1 MIPYKIYPK
10 IIHSNWYSHNSGPCK
25 TNTEFLCRTKIWSIQ
40 MSHQT
45 QHYNNQ
51 RTSCHEECQ
60 NISDEGKTFTIK
72 DIFLGHIREKFILIN
87 SFINYLITSNNF
99 SRKHRL
105 GSKCSSSFVNAR
117 ISSFT
122 NTRLEGNVKNE
133 VCIHIIF
140 KNSSVLTDLFDDHP
154 YNFE

>member
-1 MIPYKIYPK
+1 
-10 IIHSNWYSHNSGPCK
+10 
-25 TNTEFLCRTKIWSIQ
+25 

-45 QHYNNQ
+45 QHYHNQ

-72 DIFLGHIREKFILIN
+72 DIFLRKFILIN

-140 KNSSVLTDLFDDHP
+140 KNSSVLTDLFTIP
-154 YNFE
+154 IILNSVIMLI

>member
-1 MIPYKIYPK
+1 
-10 IIHSNWYSHNSGPCK
+10 
-25 TNTEFLCRTKIWSIQ
+25 

-72 DIFLGHIREKFILIN
+72 DIFLGNIREKLILIN
-87 SFINYLITSNNF
+87 SFTNYLITSNNF

-140 KNSSVLTDLFDDHP
+140 KNSSVLTDLFSLWMTILIIL
-154 YNFE
+154 NSVIMLI